1 MPMQRKLG
9 LVATRM
15 SREPSAVAARQRAI
29 RSLVSGAPVWK
40 LVVMIG
46 VTSTTTGNDFVVH
59 NFAVETVT

>member
-15 SREPSAVAARQRAI
+15 SREPSAVAGRQRAI

-40 LVVMIG
+40 LAVMIG
-46 VTSTTTGNDFVVH
+46 VTCTTGNDFVVR